1 MLQRKSSD
9 IPLLLKITPL
19 SHDRSHSVLQKPTMV
34 MSSGPLQSLGLIC
47 HPVHFTVA
55 IQGLLKYLY
64 LSLRDFFF
72 FFTQIAAGHTL
83 NFFYVC
89 LNGSNIVRPAIT
101 FLV

>member
-34 MSSGPLQSLGLIC
+34 MPSGPLHPLGLIC

-55 IQGLLKYLY
+55 IQGLLKCLY
-64 LSLRDFFF
+64 LSLRDFFY
-72 FFTQIAAGHTL
+72 TQIAAGHTL
-83 NFFYVC
+83 NLFYVC

>member
-34 MSSGPLQSLGLIC
+34 MSSGPLHPLGLIC

-55 IQGLLKYLY
+55 IQGLLKCLY
-64 LSLRDFFF
+64 LSLRDFF
-72 FFTQIAAGHTL
+72 
-83 NFFYVC
+83 
-89 LNGSNIVRPAIT
+89 S
-101 FLV
+101 FLPRLLLGTPSTSFMFV